1 MTCDALS
8 GTVVSVHGSLKAE
21 PMIQMSAYSNIICR
35 GGSIKEVQEYLTEWW
50 IQNFAKMVNPQFTVW
65 N

>member
-1 MTCDALS
+1 M
-8 GTVVSVHGSLKAE
+8 
-21 PMIQMSAYSNIICR
+21 Q

-65 N
+65 NEGNKLPDHGFTHHKCGSD